1 MGGGGVAAPAAAWSA
16 RSTGRP
22 GSWSSPSSCAR
33 SSSPRCEP
41 VISDRRLVTAA
52 LAAVVVLV
60 GCQPVATVP
69 KPARGG
75 TAGEALVGPAGVPN
89 PPFESLDSTT
99 DRDSVLYH
107 GPTTVCEHHNR

>member
-1 MGGGGVAAPAAAWSA
+1 MAEVAVPAPAAAWSA

-75 TAGEALVGPAGVPN
+75 TAVEAPVGTAGALD
-89 PPFESLDSTT
+89 PPFVSAGDTRGGDNVIFQGRTT
-99 DRDSVLYH
+99 CR
-107 GPTTVCEHHNR
+107 